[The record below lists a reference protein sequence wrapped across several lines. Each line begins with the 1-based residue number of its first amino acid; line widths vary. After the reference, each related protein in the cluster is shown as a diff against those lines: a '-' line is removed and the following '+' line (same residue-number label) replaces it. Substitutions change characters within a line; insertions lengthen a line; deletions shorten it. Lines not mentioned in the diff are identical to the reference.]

1 MVSENQK
8 QQPAQK
14 EFPFNKFL
22 NTSAVYKIKD
32 EHQKTMELARVER
45 EQLKNRDFRQDIK
58 LKKMTLLALL
68 IFLGIETFGVF
79 FVALCQGFK
88 FKGFA
93 LEEWSF
99 KLLVSATLAQTYL
112 MLKVAVDYLF
122 PKEKG

>member
-1 MVSENQK
+1 MVVENKKPLDQ
-8 QQPAQK
+8 
-14 EFPFNKFL
+14 EFPFNRFI

-32 EHQKTMELARVER
+32 EHEKTMEIAKVER

-68 IFLGIETFGVF
+68 IFLGIETFGIF
-79 FVALCQGFK
+79 FVALCQGFN

-99 KLLVSATLAQTYL
+99 KLLVGATLAQTYL

-122 PKEKG
+122 PKEKV